1 MTDCKSI
8 SRERFGAFA
17 QTYVTSATHASGPDL
32 ERLLALAD
40 PQPEWLALDLA
51 TGGGHTA
58 LQIAPRVR
66 ALIAAD
72 LALPMLEAARSHAA
86 ARGVAGIDY
95 VAADAEALPFPN
107 AAFDLITCRI
117 AAHHFPDAFAFMR
130 ECARVLRPGGRLVIQ
145 DHVNPDDRAA
155 AAWLDSFERLR
166 DPGHHRIYS
175 EAEWRGLFLDVDL
188 VIDQVEMLRR
198 TAHLLTWAAAQACP
212 LEVIIRLQ
220 VLLKQAP
227 RRAAEWIRPRC
238 VGTDDASFDHVYIL
252 LSGHKP
258 C

>member
-1 MTDCKSI
+1 MTDFKAL

-17 QTYVTSATHASGPDL
+17 QTYVDSATHASGPDL

-40 PQPEWLALDLA
+40 PQPGWRALDIA

-58 LQIAPRVR
+58 LRIAPRVR
-66 ALIAAD
+66 SLIAAD
-72 LALPMLEAARSHAA
+72 LALPMLKAARAHAA
-86 ARGVAGIDY
+86 AQGIAGIDY
-95 VAADAEALPFPN
+95 VAADAEALPFPD

-117 AAHHFPDAFAFMR
+117 APHHFPNAFAFMR
-130 ECARVLRPGGRLVIQ
+130 ECARALKPGGRLVIQ
-145 DHVNPDDRAA
+145 DHVNPDERAA

-166 DPGHHRIYS
+166 DPGHHRIYT

-188 VIDQVEMLRR
+188 IVDQVETLRR
-198 TAHLLTWAAAQACP
+198 AAHLLTWAAAQACP
-212 LEVIIRLQ
+212 PGVVTRLQ

-227 RRAAEWIRPRC
+227 QAAAAWIRPRC

-252 LSGHKP
+252 ISGHKP